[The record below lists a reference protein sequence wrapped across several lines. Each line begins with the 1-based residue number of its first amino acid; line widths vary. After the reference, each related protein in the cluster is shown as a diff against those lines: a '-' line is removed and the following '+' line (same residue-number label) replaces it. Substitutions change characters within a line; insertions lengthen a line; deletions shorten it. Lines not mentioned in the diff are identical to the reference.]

1 MISREQIKAGR
12 AMLDWNQKDLAEH
25 SGVSVATIKL
35 IETAR
40 INSTPDT
47 LGAIQDALEKGGL
60 EFGLQNS
67 VRMRDDL
74 LTIIEKQNP
83 DDNVFLR
90 LMDDIYYTMQE
101 RGYGEVL
108 WSFSDDSVSPPEVIE
123 KERLIRETG
132 CTMRSLVRHGDT
144 YLIYPLH
151 EYRYLPKG
159 FFIVNP
165 SVIYGDKFALMA
177 NTNPENKG
185 REKSII
191 IINNAAIAEIKR
203 MEFEIIWAYG
213 ESPEKSTAET
223 RYD

>member
-1 MISREQIKAGR
+1 MISREQMKAGR
-12 AMLDWNQKDLAEH
+12 AMLDWNQKDLAER

-47 LGAIQDALEKGGL
+47 LGLIQDALEKGGL
-60 EFGLQNS
+60 EFGLQNG

-83 DDNVFLR
+83 DDNVFLH
-90 LMDDIYYTMQE
+90 LMDDIYYTMKK

-108 WSFSDDSVSPPEVIE
+108 WSFVDDSISPPELLE
-123 KERLIRETG
+123 KERLIRESG
-132 CTMRSLVRHGDT
+132 FSMRSLIKHGDT
-144 YLIYPLH
+144 NLIYPLH

-159 FFIVNP
+159 FFMNNP
-165 SVIYGDKFALMA
+165 TVIYGDKFALMA
-177 NTNPENKG
+177 NQDSKAL
-185 REKSII
+185 
-191 IINNAAIAEIKR
+191 IINNPAIAEIKK

-213 ESPEKSTAET
+213 EEPKTSTAQE
-223 RYD
+223 RYLD